1 MAKNQSKILVTGT
14 PPLTQN
20 TAELLQQMI
29 EKALDSKLTDE
40 QIKLFQDRL
49 IIDWKEAKK
58 EVRESILESKKMFQA
73 IKSEI
78 EALPLEKRPFAW
90 REFGRQLYIHA
101 ESEGKEDPLGQ
112 LVSNVYQAKNKLL
125 VKGNPPLSQQAA
137 ESYVEMV
144 VFIQGLI
151 KKTKINLTIKEKEN
165 FVKELETN
173 FINYSQE
180 IKQEISQ
187 SDALWSQLRYN
198 WKQASKA
205 EQDNFCKELQEHVNS
220 KAVQNNNKVEEKVVS
235 TDNNLSE
242 SNEENSIKEEMPT
255 PKLLP
260 PQFLSAI
267 KNLRAKAGKIS
278 LFSSNKKA
286 D

>member
-1 MAKNQSKILVTGT
+1 MAKNQDKILVAGN

-29 EKALDSKLTDE
+29 EQALDSKLTDE

-49 IIDWKEAKK
+49 IIDWQEAKK

-73 IKSEI
+73 ITAEI
-78 EALPLEKRPFAW
+78 KALPLEKQPFAW
-90 REFGRQLYIHA
+90 NEFGRQLYIHA
-101 ESEGKEDPLGQ
+101 ESEGKDDPLGQ

-137 ESYVEMV
+137 ESYVEMNA
-144 VFIQGLI
+144 FLQGLI
-151 KKTKINLTIKEKEN
+151 KKTKINLSIKEKEN
-165 FVKELETN
+165 FIKELEKN

-180 IKQEISQ
+180 IKQEISKA
-187 SDALWSQLRYN
+187 DASWGQLRFN
-198 WKQASKA
+198 WKQANKQ
-205 EQDNFCKELQEHVNS
+205 EQDNFCKELQETI
-220 KAVQNNNKVEEKVVS
+220 NNKNTQNSYKTNEKEILVE
-235 TDNNLSE
+235 NNIE
-242 SNEENSIKEEMPT
+242 IAEQPEIVA

-278 LFSSNKKA
+278 LFSSNKKT

>member
-1 MAKNQSKILVTGT
+1 MAKNQSKILVDGN

-49 IIDWKEAKK
+49 IIDRQEAKK

-78 EALPLEKRPFAW
+78 ESLALEKQPFAW
-90 REFGRQLYIHA
+90 SEFGRQLYIHA
-101 ESEGKEDPLGQ
+101 ESEGKDDPLGQ

-137 ESYVEMV
+137 ESYVEMNA
-144 VFIQGLI
+144 FLQGLI
-151 KKTKINLTIKEKEN
+151 KKNKINLTLKEKEN
-165 FVKELETN
+165 LVYELEKN
-173 FINYSQE
+173 FVNYSQE
-180 IKQEISQ
+180 IKQEISKA
-187 SDALWSQLRYN
+187 DASWGLLRFN
-198 WKQASKA
+198 WKQANKA
-205 EQDNFCKELQEHVNS
+205 EQDNFCKELQKYISN
-220 KAVQNNNKVEEKVVS
+220 KAVQNSSAVEEKVIS
-235 TDNNLSE
+235 TDNNQS
-242 SNEENSIKEEMPT
+242 ENSEEKSAKEEVPT
-255 PKLLP
+255 SKLLP

-267 KNLRAKAGKIS
+267 KRLIN
-278 LFSSNKKA
+278 
-286 D
+286 

>member
-1 MAKNQSKILVTGT
+1 MAKNQSKILVEGN

-49 IIDWKEAKK
+49 IVDWKNAKK

-73 IKSEI
+73 ITSEI

-101 ESEGKEDPLGQ
+101 ESEGKDDPLGQ

-137 ESYVEMV
+137 ESYVEMNA
-144 VFIQGLI
+144 FIQGLI

-165 FVKELETN
+165 FVKELEEN

-187 SDALWSQLRYN
+187 SDALWGQLRYN
-198 WKQASKA
+198 WKQASKQ
-205 EQDNFCKELQEHVNS
+205 EQDQFCKELLEYI
-220 KAVQNNNKVEEKVVS
+220 NNKNIINRTENNKLTIDNKLVE
-235 TDNNLSE
+235 NG
-242 SNEENSIKEEMPT
+242 EELITKEEIIA
-255 PKLLP
+255 PKLMP
-260 PQFLSAI
+260 PQFINAI

-286 D
+286 N